1 MKKFLPLPL
10 CKAIYI
16 LILISGFSGMVKGQS
31 SQNIGYF
38 PEMDGGFE
46 SIGTSINTFTT
57 VATSTQLT
65 NWAGGQNV
73 GSVPAIYTSQYR
85 TGLKSIQWVTG
96 SSSNLLFTPSASST
110 AVQNATSY
118 VVQFYWFKAY
128 AAASARSFD
137 ISLSPAGMVSS
148 PASVNTGTLG
158 TSAASTAWAKASIVI
173 TTGTDNTTP
182 RYGLARLKPNG
193 GSFGSPGYLFDDFV
207 VYPGSAVDNT
217 APDSPTGSNI
227 SSPSS
232 SSLTVNWTAPS
243 TGTDGGGYVVLR
255 YSADPSGQADP
266 QVNGIYSTGS
276 SIGAGTIIYIGTNTS
291 FTDNGLA
298 ANTTYFYR
306 VYSVDKAFNYCAI
319 PEVVAGYTSA
329 SFSPAATLAT
339 PNTVAAG
346 TINQGAT
353 DAVLYRFSL
362 QVTSAFVQLSGVSF
376 PNTGSYASGDFTNF
390 KLYTSTTNTFPGGSP
405 VATISAP
412 SNSSPQSFT
421 GFNKYISAGVTQFFW
436 ITADAGATA
445 VPGRT
450 IQVTPALGS
459 ANLTFSGTVPTVTVS
474 SPVAAGVQTI
484 QYSTAPTDYFR
495 SIATGN
501 WSGASN
507 WESSHDNSTWATA
520 NAAPTASATLVTIRS
535 AHIIT
540 ADVTLT
546 TPNLVIN
553 SGAELT
559 IASAVLTPGSGK
571 SITVNG
577 RVSVTATT
585 KVLVTTSS
593 SLFFNAGSVFY
604 FNANGGYMP
613 AATWDATSTAYI
625 TGWTSVTA
633 FTADNGTYPATAS
646 SLIGQPATRWGN
658 LIFDLPG
665 LTGSPKVLTGFAA
678 NANLTING
686 NFTIL
691 RTNGRQTQILTS
703 AGASGLTCQNFY
715 QGCGNWLI
723 NNSTFTV
730 TVNQNVRIV
739 DTLSAA
745 PGYSIPVLS
754 MGSTANNMM
763 DIKGNMIHT
772 AGTIMSSAASQ
783 VLQFSGGAGI
793 TARFNGLS
801 GANLTVRVNP
811 GTVVT
816 LLSNM
821 NNLGYL
827 IVQDNT
833 AMLKL
838 NGYNM
843 QLITGISGTGYV
855 SGGGTSSIQFQS
867 GTVAFGTLYMDLT
880 TLGTTNALQ
889 SMTVNLSGVSA
900 LATLGNS
907 LQINTS
913 LTLTAGTLQIGAG
926 AALELASA
934 GLTSTSGYL
943 AGTSTSDF
951 ILSGTNATA
960 ITLPLP
966 ASTAITLRNL
976 TLSGN
981 RKLTLSGSV
990 GNNISLYGAM
1000 SVGASATFDNGGE
1013 GQVLNGGGTATMSID
1028 GRFITRDGQGFTG
1041 ASAAVVSITPVCN
1054 TGSTIEYAGA
1064 TQDITNGNTYYHLSL
1079 SGAGLKTAP
1088 SGTLIIKGD
1097 LTKGASTTLNHNN
1110 GVVELSGGTQSFAGF
1125 PYNSLKLENNG
1136 TKTLTAAASVADVLT
1151 LGNSGTGT
1159 YGILNTG
1166 GFNFSFLSTASKTA
1180 RLAPITGSSNIAGNC
1195 IVQRY
1200 IPARRAWRLLGVPF
1214 SSSSTITVSDAW
1226 RENSAG
1232 YDFSTVSAAAASSAI
1247 DTVSAGYGTLI
1258 SGGTMVNGFD
1268 LSNNNSSSIK
1278 YFNAGSWVTPAN
1290 LNSTQLASKEGWM
1303 VFVRGDRKNYGAI
1316 SSAYVTPTN
1325 TTLRAKGPIKIG
1337 SKIISG
1343 TGITVVSNPYPSAID
1358 YNSITRSGSGW
1369 PANPTYYMWDPTL
1382 GGLTGTGAFV
1392 TLTWN
1397 GSVFLTSLGS
1407 VIDNRYIPSGA
1418 AFMVDF
1424 PSGGSLTINESDK
1437 ATTQTTVAFRGTDA
1451 PKNQLLYTE
1460 LQSFN
1465 ADLTSFVADGTLQI
1479 LDVQEDNLVNQED
1492 ARKFTNFSENLAIL
1506 NSNNYLSVERRKP
1519 FTATDSIAFFMN
1531 RLQQKKYQL
1540 HLKTASVSF
1549 HPGTVALLYDKTK
1562 NRPQLF
1568 DVRQNISYP
1577 FEVTSNAT
1585 TAASDRF
1592 KVYFRPICV
1601 LGSLNGQSNN
1611 RETRLQIQCS
1621 SYQGTLTRLELQQSE
1636 NGTEFETIQIVP
1648 VAEVD
1653 QKQGMIQFNTIA
1665 ETGRYT
1671 YRVKAIGFKNFELFS
1686 NEWKKAASPVK
1697 SVFNISPNPVQNGQ
1711 IRLLLNHPQT
1721 GRHQYDFQDMAGLSR
1736 FAGSFRLNAG
1746 QMLIQIP
1753 VPSGV
1758 NPGMY
1763 RLKMIQPDQTEVV
1776 LSVLIQ

>member
-1 MKKFLPLPL
+1 
-10 CKAIYI
+10 
-16 LILISGFSGMVKGQS
+16 
-31 SQNIGYF
+31 
-38 PEMDGGFE
+38 MDGGFE
-46 SIGTSINTFTT
+46 SIGTSLNTFTT
-57 VATSTQLT
+57 VAASTQILT
-65 NWAGGQNV
+65 WAGGQATS
-73 GSVPAIYTSQYR
+73 SVPAIYTTLYR
-85 TGLKSIQWVTG
+85 TGLKSLQWTTG
-96 SSSNLLFTPSASST
+96 STSNILFSPSAAST
-110 AVQNATSY
+110 SVQNATSY
-118 VVQFYWFKAY
+118 VVQFYWYKAFSG
-128 AAASARSFD
+128 SARSMN
-137 ISLSPAGMVSS
+137 ISAGSGGTSNIGAAVSS
-148 PASVNTGTLG
+148 GTLG
-158 TSAASTAWAKASIVI
+158 ASAVSTSWTKATVVV
-173 TTGTDNTTP
+173 TTGTETTTP
-182 RYGLARLKPNG
+182 RYGLIQIKPSG
-193 GSFGSPGYLFDDFV
+193 GSFATSGYLFDDFV
-207 VYPGSAVDNT
+207 VYPGSTVDNT

-232 SSLTVNWTAPS
+232 SSLTVNWSAPS
-243 TGTDGGGYVVLR
+243 TGIDGGGYVVLR
-255 YSADPSGQADP
+255 YSSDPAGQSDP
-266 QVNGIYSTGS
+266 QVNGIYNTGA
-276 SIGAGTIIYIGTNTS
+276 SIGAGTVVYIGTNTS

-306 VYSVDKAFNYCAI
+306 VYSVDKAFNYCAV
-319 PEVVAGYTSA
+319 PEVVAGYTST

-376 PNTGSYASGDFTNF
+376 PNSGTYASGDITNF
-390 KLYTSTTNTFPGGSP
+390 KLYSSSTNTFPGGSP
-405 VATISAP
+405 LATISAP
-412 SNSSPQSFT
+412 SNASPQSFT
-421 GFNKYISAGVTQFFW
+421 GFNKYISVGVTQYFW
-436 ITADAGATA
+436 ITADVGATA

-450 IQVTPALGS
+450 VQVTPALGS
-459 ANLTFSGTVPTVTVS
+459 SNLTFSGTVPTVTVS
-474 SPVAAGVQTI
+474 SPAAAGIQTI

-495 SIATGN
+495 SVATGN

-507 WESSHDNSTWATA
+507 WESSHDNSVWATA

-546 TPNLVIN
+546 TPNIVIN

-577 RVSVTATT
+577 RITVTATT
-585 KVLVTTSS
+585 KVLVTTSTN
-593 SLFFNAGSVFY
+593 LLFNAGSVFY

-625 TGWTSVTA
+625 TGWTSATA
-633 FTADNGTYPATAS
+633 FTADNGSAANAS
-646 SLIGQPATRWGN
+646 NLVGQPATRWGH

-678 NANLTING
+678 NTNLTING
-686 NFTIL
+686 DFTIL

-703 AGASGLTCQNFY
+703 SGASGLTCQNFY

-723 NNSTFTV
+723 NNASFTV
-730 TVNQNVRIV
+730 TVNQNVRIA

-745 PGYSIPVLS
+745 PGYSIAVLS
-754 MGSTANNMM
+754 MGTTASNLL

-772 AGTIMSSAASQ
+772 IGTIMSAAASQ
-783 VLQFSGGAGI
+783 VIQFSGGSSV
-793 TARFNGLS
+793 TARFNSLS
-801 GANLTVRVNP
+801 GLNLTVRVAP
-811 GTVVT
+811 GKTVT

-843 QLITGISGTGYV
+843 QLLSGISGTGYV
-855 SGGGTSSIQFQS
+855 SGGGTSAIQFQS
-867 GTVAFGTLYMDLT
+867 ATVAFGTLYMDQT
-880 TLGTTNALQ
+880 TPGTTNALQ
-889 SMTVNLSGVSA
+889 SMTLNLSGASA
-900 LATLGNS
+900 LVTLGS
-907 LQINTS
+907 SVYITS
-913 LTLTAGTLQIGAG
+913 ALTLTAGTCQIGAG
-926 AALELASA
+926 ASLELASA
-934 GLTSTSGYL
+934 GLTATSGFL
-943 AGTSTSDF
+943 AGTSTSDL
-951 ILSGTNATA
+951 IVSGTNATT

-981 RKLTLSGSV
+981 RKLSLSGAV

-1000 SVGASATFDNGGE
+1000 SIGTSATFDNGGE
-1013 GQVLNGGGTATMSID
+1013 GQVLNGGGAATMSID

-1041 ASAAVVSITPVCN
+1041 ASAAVASITPVCN

-1064 TQDITNGNTYYHLSL
+1064 AQDITNGNTYYHLNF

-1088 SGTLIIKGD
+1088 AGTLVVKGD
-1097 LTKGASTTLNHNN
+1097 LTKGASTTFNHNN
-1110 GVVELSGGTQSFAGF
+1110 GIVELSGGAQSFAGF

-1151 LGNSGTGT
+1151 LGNSGSGT

-1166 GFNFSFLSTASKTA
+1166 GFNFSFLSTATKTA
-1180 RLAPITGSSNIAGNC
+1180 RLAPITGSSSITGNC

-1214 SSSSTITVSDAW
+1214 SSSSTITISDAW
-1226 RENSAG
+1226 RENSVG
-1232 YDFSTVSAAAASSAI
+1232 YDFSTSAAAAASSAI
-1247 DTVSAGYGTLI
+1247 DTVSAGFGTLI
-1258 SGGTMVNGFD
+1258 SGGTTTNGFD

-1303 VFVRGDRKNYGAI
+1303 VFVRGDRKNFGAI

-1337 SKIISG
+1337 SKTISG
-1343 TGITVVSNPYPSAID
+1343 SGITVVSNPYPSAID

-1369 PANPTYYMWDPTL
+1369 PANPTYYLWDPTL

-1424 PSGGSLTINESDK
+1424 PAGGSLTINETDK
-1437 ATTQTTVAFRGTDA
+1437 ATTQTTVAFRGADV
-1451 PKNQLLYTE
+1451 PKQQLLYTE

-1465 ADLTSFVADGTLQI
+1465 SDLSPFVADGTLQI
-1479 LDVQEDNLVNQED
+1479 LNDQESNIVNQED

-1506 NSNNYLSVERRKP
+1506 NNGNFLSMERRKP
-1519 FTATDSIAFFMN
+1519 FAAVDSILFFTN
-1531 RLQQKKYQL
+1531 RMQQKKYQL
-1540 HLKTASVSF
+1540 VLKTASVSF
-1549 HPGTVALLYDKTK
+1549 EPGTVGLLYDKMK

-1577 FEVTSNAT
+1577 FEVTSNSLSAAT
-1585 TAASDRF
+1585 DRL

-1601 LGSLNGQSNN
+1601 LGSLTGQSNN
-1611 RETRLQIQCS
+1611 RETRLQIQCT

-1636 NGTEFETIQIVP
+1636 NGAEFETIQVVP

-1665 ETGRYT
+1665 ETGRYS
-1671 YRVKAIGFKNFELFS
+1671 YRVKAIGFKNFEVLS
-1686 NEWKKAASPVK
+1686 NEWKKAVAPVK
-1697 SVFNISPNPVQNGQ
+1697 SGFTVSPNPVLNGH
-1711 IRLLLNHPQT
+1711 IRILLQHPQM
-1721 GRHQYDFQDMAGLSR
+1721 GRHQYDIQDMTGLSR
-1736 FAGSFRLNAG
+1736 SSGSFSLNGG
-1746 QMLIQIP
+1746 QMVVQLP
-1753 VPSGV
+1753 VPAGIT
-1758 NPGMY
+1758 PGIY
-1763 RLKMIQPDQTEVV
+1763 RLKMLQPDQTEVV